1 MVLLKFASVITV
13 NIYIPIN
20 IYFIEHVEQIMLF
33 YIFLLSVIGIKLYF
47 QMHVSI
53 SIYIITFITESM

>member
-13 NIYIPIN
+13 NIQVLL

-47 QMHVSI
+47 PDACFN
-53 SIYIITFITESM
+53 IYIYYNFYN